1 MVAGTMR
8 WQLIAR
14 APELGSLHAAVA
26 AALAG
31 FKVAASVHLEPDV
44 DPVSL
49 M

>member
-1 MVAGTMR
+1 MVAGTIR

-14 APELGSLHAAVA
+14 APELGLLHRAMT

-31 FKVAASVHLEPDV
+31 FKAPSSVRLEPDV